1 MKNAYPKAKFIKK
14 IKIDASK
21 LFILFTISPAFIVLM
36 HYTFRRSGTGH
47 NFAYSAFLSFDY
59 FLPTRSADPERPIQ
73 TDSDFSINIP
83 FDVGMSSTFS

>member
-36 HYTFRRSGTGH
+36 HYIFRRSGTDH
-47 NFAYSAFLSFDY
+47 NFAYSAFLSLGY
-59 FLPTRSADPERPIQ
+59 FLPTRSADSESPIQ

-83 FDVGMSSTFS
+83 FAVGMSSTFS